1 MFKKIFSVFDLVHYH
16 PNTVGGKFKYKGNA
30 IPKVVELT
38 FHRKNN
44 FKTTDKFRKLPHPLD
59 SDNSINL

>member
-1 MFKKIFSVFDLVHYH
+1 MFDLVHYH
-16 PNTVGGKFKYKGNA
+16 PNTAGGNLKYKGIT

-38 FHRKNN
+38 FHRKNDL
-44 FKTTDKFRKLPHPLD
+44 KATTKFRNLPHPLD